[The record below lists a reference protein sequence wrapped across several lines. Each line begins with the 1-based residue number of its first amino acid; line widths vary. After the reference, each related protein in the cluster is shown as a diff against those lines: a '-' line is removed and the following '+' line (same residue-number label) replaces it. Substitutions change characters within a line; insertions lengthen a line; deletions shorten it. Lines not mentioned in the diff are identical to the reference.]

1 MEPRTEPEGGGM
13 SVSAKRRS
21 MLQSLSRKE
30 SRGTM
35 GSLSSSM
42 EELDYSSIRVLV
54 AEDNPVNMRL
64 ATTFLRRLGVQVV
77 DKAEDGNVAV
87 RRMQESAYD
96 LCFMDIHMPQCDGI
110 EAARRAQDP
119 KVVPPANLPRIV
131 AMTASVQEQ
140 DVRDSRRAG
149 MQGYITK
156 PASVA
161 DFDGVLRPL
170 VAARMR
176 AMHSGEHS
184 RT

>member
-1 MEPRTEPEGGGM
+1 M
-13 SVSAKRRS
+13 SSK
-21 MLQSLSRKE
+21 
-30 SRGTM
+30 
-35 GSLSSSM
+35 SSSV
-42 EELDYSSIRVLV
+42 EDLDYSTIRILV

-77 DKAEDGNVAV
+77 DKAEDGNVAIQ
-87 RRMQESAYD
+87 RMQEREYD
-96 LCFMDIHMPQCDGI
+96 LCFMDIHMPHCDGI

-119 KVVPPANLPRIV
+119 RVVPPEHLPRIV

-170 VAARMR
+170 VAARAR
-176 AMHSGEHS
+176 NASG
-184 RT
+184 R